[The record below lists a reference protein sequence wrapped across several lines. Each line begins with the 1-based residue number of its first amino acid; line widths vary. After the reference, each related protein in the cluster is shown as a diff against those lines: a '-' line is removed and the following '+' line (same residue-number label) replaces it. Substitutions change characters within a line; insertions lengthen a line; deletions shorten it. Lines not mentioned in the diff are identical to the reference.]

1 MLETFLLGE
10 ETFLLRDLESEISVK
25 LQVGLL
31 VKCVRMYSLT
41 ADLSLADL
49 LEVAWMVSFGN
60 SFILCLFSVDLVLLW
75 KLSMIP

>member
-1 MLETFLLGE
+1 MGE
-10 ETFLLRDLESEISVK
+10 ETFLLRDLEGEISVK

-41 ADLSLADL
+41 AGLSLADL

-75 KLSMIP
+75 KLSMIL

>member
-10 ETFLLRDLESEISVK
+10 ETFLLRDLEGEISVE